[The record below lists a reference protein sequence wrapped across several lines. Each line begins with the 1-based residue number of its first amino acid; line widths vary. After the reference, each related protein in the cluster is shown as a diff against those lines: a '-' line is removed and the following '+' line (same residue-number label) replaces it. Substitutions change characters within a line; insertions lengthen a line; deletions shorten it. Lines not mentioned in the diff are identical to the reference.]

1 MEEIMKF
8 VKNQGLV
15 HAALLCAGLLTMP
28 AIAQQEVSPDHF
40 DDHPA
45 VAQGKKPAAQSH
57 KAAGVRTQ
65 RTAAPVS
72 AQTKSKPVAAVVLK
86 ADAGKGQASQNPR

>member
-8 VKNQGLV
+8 VKKPGLV
-15 HAALLCAGLLTMP
+15 YAALLVGGLLTMP

-45 VAQGKKPAAQSH
+45 VSQGRKPATPSH
-57 KAAGVRTQ
+57 KTAGSQTAH
-65 RTAAPVS
+65 AAPVS
-72 AQTKSKPVAAVVLK
+72 AKPKSKSAQSPVLK
-86 ADAGKGQASQNPR
+86 ADAGKGQTGQNPR